1 VQVLPLKGMGKNMKL
16 SEIQKLL
23 KATSLNHCAQG
34 DKEVFRACAADLLS
48 DVLAFTET
56 NTVLL
61 TGLIHGQVIRT
72 AEMLDL
78 AAVVVVRGKTPSADM
93 VSIATE
99 KGIPLFG
106 TEYNMYSA
114 VGKLYQ
120 AGLRGMEE

>member
-1 VQVLPLKGMGKNMKL
+1 MKL
-16 SEIQKLL
+16 SEVQRLL
-23 KATSLNHCAQG
+23 NATCLNSCAQE
-34 DKEVFRACAADLLS
+34 DKEVSRACAADLLS

-78 AAVVVVRGKTPSADM
+78 AAVVVVRGKSPSEDM
-93 VSIATE
+93 LAIATE

-106 TEYNMYSA
+106 TDYNMYTA